1 MALKKNQYR
10 IGIAVCSIFACF
22 LFFHIFPWSVFKPSV
37 VAGKAVL
44 GKSNAINLKR
54 TYERWM
60 VEYSSSS
67 PPGPMIS
74 LVWNKGLSSEFTKAK
89 GIAEINLEN
98 GTLRVR
104 IKGLDDHNIS
114 EVWLV
119 DNVAGP
125 GRSIIPEQGDKLIH
139 AGSLQFEG
147 TNSWLYRKIDPV
159 KLHDFEV
166 NWIVVTRSD
175 GVPYREGVLYG
186 STSLFQRIFHY
197 PDRTPLPWEQGLA
210 QQTGL
215 DALRPTSAYARGIVP
230 SRSSKANLIN
240 QGRDLFFNETFG
252 GNGRTCGTCHPEENN
267 FTIDP
272 KFIATLPDKDPLF
285 VAEFIPALSEDF
297 EKPELMRK
305 AGLIL
310 ENTNGFDDL
319 KTNFTMRSVP
329 HLLAMR
335 TSIDPPIVPPQVFDR
350 TDIPPNDRTGW
361 SGDGSPTDPTAVPP
375 LEGTLRDFAVGA
387 VIQHF
392 PLTTAREV
400 GSDFRLPTE
409 AELDAMEAFQLSL
422 GRQEEFDD
430 FNTIRLTHPIAE
442 RGRLNYIGEG
452 LPDNSLNCNACHF
465 NGGANTNP
473 DFDFGPFDVT
483 PTSNEGTVDEANRSF
498 GPRIEELIDQ
508 PGDIIDPD
516 NNPFDD
522 GFGNNTNLFNVPV
535 VIEAADT
542 GPFFHAN
549 QIETVEA
556 MVAFYSSQRHLRNG
570 EVLPAIVPLN
580 GSQVANIGA
589 FLRVLNADENAR
601 SAIALLDKAMGFRK
615 KGDQR
620 VNLQLAA
627 AEIEDAL
634 EVLEGGR
641 LHFDDAIPMF
651 KKAGSYI
658 KQVMSNRR
666 RHSRYS
672 RIKKARNELEAVRKV
687 MIIRE
692 TDSANS

>member
-10 IGIAVCSIFACF
+10 IGITMCGIFAWF
-22 LFFHIFPWSVFKPSV
+22 LLFNISPWSVFEPSD
-37 VAGKAVL
+37 AVDML
-44 GKSNAINLKR
+44 IPGKSNALNLKR
-54 TYERWM
+54 TYERWKA
-60 VEYSSSS
+60 EYSASS
-67 PPGPMIS
+67 PPGPVIS
-74 LVWNKGLSSEFTKAK
+74 LAWNKGLSCEFTKAK
-89 GIAEINLEN
+89 GIAEINLER
-98 GTLRVR
+98 GSVSVR
-104 IKGLDDHNIS
+104 IKGLEDQNIS

-119 DNVAGP
+119 DNMAGE
-125 GRSIIPEQGDKLIH
+125 GRSIMPEQGDKFIH
-139 AGSLQFEG
+139 VGSLQFDG
-147 TNSWLYRKIDPV
+147 KNSGLYRKIDPMQ
-159 KLHDFEV
+159 LHDFEV

-175 GVPYREGVLYG
+175 SDPYPKGVLYG
-186 STSLFQRIFHY
+186 STSLFQRIYHY
-197 PDRTPLPWEQGLA
+197 PDRTPLPWEPKPWRHTGLA
-210 QQTGL
+210 
-215 DALRPTSAYARGIVP
+215 ALEPTSAYARGIIP
-230 SRSSKANLIN
+230 ARSSEANLIN
-240 QGRDLFFNETFG
+240 KGRRLFFNETFG

-272 KFIATLPDKDPLF
+272 KFIATLPDDDPLF
-285 VAEFIPALSEDF
+285 VAEFIPALSQNF
-297 EKPELMRK
+297 ENPELMRK
-305 AGLIL
+305 VGLIL

-319 KTNFTMRSVP
+319 EINFTMRSVP

-335 TSIDPPIVPPQVFDR
+335 TSIDPPIVPPEGFDG
-350 TDIPPNDRTGW
+350 TDIPPSDRTGW
-361 SGDGSPTDPTAVPP
+361 SGDGSPTDLDSDPP

-392 PLTTAREV
+392 PLTTAREA

-430 FNTIRLTHPIAE
+430 FTRIRLTQPIAE
-442 RGRLNYIGEG
+442 RGRLNYMGEG

-473 DFDFGPFDVT
+473 DFDFSPFKVT
-483 PTSNEGTVDEANRSF
+483 PTSNNGTVDEANRSF

-508 PGDIIDPD
+508 PGDIIDSE
-516 NNPFDD
+516 NNRFDD
-522 GFGNNTNLFNVPV
+522 GFGNSTNLFNVPV

-549 QIETVEA
+549 QIDTVEA

-601 SAIALLDKAMGFRK
+601 SAIALLDKALAFRK
-615 KGDQR
+615 KKGQR
-620 VNLQLAA
+620 VNLQLAR

-641 LHFDDAIPMF
+641 LHFDDAVPMF
-651 KKAGSYI
+651 KKADFRI
-658 KQVMSNRR
+658 KQALSSRR
-666 RHSRYS
+666 RHSGFS
-672 RIKKARNELEAVRKV
+672 RIKKARNELEAARNA
-687 MIIRE
+687 MIIR
-692 TDSANS
+692 